1 MSKSICSKNHFDSK
15 VINVF
20 FEGLDFTPICKR
32 CAIGFL
38 KKNMSCKRYAKRN
51 TLHNVHQQLV
61 AFYRKKRVIYH
72 VVQIVLKMIIR
83 LLLKH

>member
-1 MSKSICSKNHFDSK
+1 MSKSICRKNHFDSK

-38 KKNMSCKRYAKRN
+38 KKNMSCKRYAKRKY
-51 TLHNVHQQLV
+51 TTQCSSTASCFL
-61 AFYRKKRVIYH
+61 
-72 VVQIVLKMIIR
+72 
-83 LLLKH
+83 